1 VQYGRWLWAVLH
13 GDLGRSFIDNTP
25 VADALWQR
33 LPVTIELAIGS
44 FLVAV
49 IIAVPAGILS
59 AARPRG
65 WANAIGTLIALFGMS
80 VPHFW
85 LGMLFIILFAV
96 KLGWLPASGFVPLS
110 VDWHANLVA
119 MIMPM
124 VVTGLRESAIL
135 MRMVR
140 SSLLEVLNEDYI
152 RTAFSKG
159 LRDWQVVLGRAAQ
172 CHDPGGHGQRP
183 DGLRHAGRTGHHR
196 EHLRHS
202 RHGQDDRRRHL
213 PARLRD
219 CAGRCAGRHRDGGH
233 RQPVRGPALQRD
245 RPAHRPLIAHPAHPT
260 MTSPDMNPP
269 SPAGPA
275 GAAPL
280 AYPAPLQP
288 QPSGGDRCGDHRC
301 TGTVGILHRYWPG
314 TIRFLIRTT
323 AICCLVPVPSTGS
336 VPNDLGRDIYTRMLY
351 GSRISCRPR

>member
-1 VQYGRWLWAVLH
+1 MATTIKLPKLARRLLLSVPTLLLVSMVVFSLLAVLPGDPVAAILGMEATPEAAAALRLKLGLDDPLLVQYGRWLWAVLH

-49 IIAVPAGILS
+49 VIAVPAGILS

-110 VDWHANLVA
+110 VDWHANLIS

-159 LRDWQVVLGRAAQ
+159 LRDWQVVLGHALRNAMIPVVTASGLMVSGMLGGLVITESIFGI
-172 CHDPGGHGQRP
+172 PGMGKMIV
-183 DGLRHAGRTGHHR
+183 DAIF
-196 EHLRHS
+196 
-202 RHGQDDRRRHL
+202 
-213 PARLRD
+213 
-219 CAGRCAGRHRDGGH
+219 
-233 RQPVRGPALQRD
+233 QRD
-245 RPAHRPLIAHPAHPT
+245 YVTVQAGVLAATVMVVIVNLCVDLLYSVIDPRIA
-260 MTSPDMNPP
+260 
-269 SPAGPA
+269 
-275 GAAPL
+275 
-280 AYPAPLQP
+280 
-288 QPSGGDRCGDHRC
+288 R
-301 TGTVGILHRYWPG
+301 
-314 TIRFLIRTT
+314 
-323 AICCLVPVPSTGS
+323 
-336 VPNDLGRDIYTRMLY
+336 
-351 GSRISCRPR
+351 

>member
-1 VQYGRWLWAVLH
+1 MLKLPKFLQRLLLSLPTLLLVSMVVFSLLAVLPGDPVAAILGMEATPEAAAALRLKLGLDDPLLVQYGRWLWAVLH

-25 VADALWQR
+25 VAEALWQR
-33 LPVTIELAIGS
+33 LPVTIELALGS

-49 IIAVPAGILS
+49 VIAVPAGILS

-110 VDWHANLVA
+110 VDWHANLIA
-119 MIMPM
+119 MVMPM

-159 LRDWQVVLGRAAQ
+159 LRDWQVVLGHALRNAMIPVLTASGLMVSGMLGGLVITESIFGI
-172 CHDPGGHGQRP
+172 PGMGKMIV
-183 DGLRHAGRTGHHR
+183 DAIF
-196 EHLRHS
+196 
-202 RHGQDDRRRHL
+202 
-213 PARLRD
+213 
-219 CAGRCAGRHRDGGH
+219 
-233 RQPVRGPALQRD
+233 QRD
-245 RPAHRPLIAHPAHPT
+245 YVTVQAGVLAATVMVIVVNLCVDLLYSVIDPRIA
-260 MTSPDMNPP
+260 
-269 SPAGPA
+269 
-275 GAAPL
+275 
-280 AYPAPLQP
+280 
-288 QPSGGDRCGDHRC
+288 R
-301 TGTVGILHRYWPG
+301 
-314 TIRFLIRTT
+314 
-323 AICCLVPVPSTGS
+323 
-336 VPNDLGRDIYTRMLY
+336 
-351 GSRISCRPR
+351 

>member
-1 VQYGRWLWAVLH
+1 MATTIKLPKLAQRLLLSVPTLLLVSMVVFSLLAVLPGDPVAAILGMEATPEAAAALRLKLGLDDPLLVQYGRWLWAVLH

-49 IIAVPAGILS
+49 VIAVPAGILS

-65 WANAIGTLIALFGMS
+65 GANAIGTLIALFGMS

-110 VDWHANLVA
+110 VDWHANLIA

-159 LRDWQVVLGRAAQ
+159 LRDWQVVLGHALRNAMIPVVTASGLMVSGMLGGLVITESIFGI
-172 CHDPGGHGQRP
+172 PGMGKMIV
-183 DGLRHAGRTGHHR
+183 DAIF
-196 EHLRHS
+196 
-202 RHGQDDRRRHL
+202 
-213 PARLRD
+213 
-219 CAGRCAGRHRDGGH
+219 
-233 RQPVRGPALQRD
+233 QRD
-245 RPAHRPLIAHPAHPT
+245 YVTVQAGVLAATVMVVIVNLCVDLLYSVIDPRIA
-260 MTSPDMNPP
+260 
-269 SPAGPA
+269 
-275 GAAPL
+275 
-280 AYPAPLQP
+280 
-288 QPSGGDRCGDHRC
+288 R
-301 TGTVGILHRYWPG
+301 
-314 TIRFLIRTT
+314 
-323 AICCLVPVPSTGS
+323 
-336 VPNDLGRDIYTRMLY
+336 
-351 GSRISCRPR
+351 

>member
-1 VQYGRWLWAVLH
+1 MPRLPKLVRRLLLSVPTLLLVSMVVFSLLAVLPGDPVAAILGMEATPEAAAALRLKLGLDDPLLVQYGHWLWAVLH

-49 IIAVPAGILS
+49 LIAVPAGILS

-110 VDWHANLVA
+110 VDWHANLIA

-159 LRDWQVVLGRAAQ
+159 LRDWQVVLGHALRNAMIPVVTASGLMVSGMLGGLVITESIFGI
-172 CHDPGGHGQRP
+172 PGMGKMIV
-183 DGLRHAGRTGHHR
+183 DAIF
-196 EHLRHS
+196 
-202 RHGQDDRRRHL
+202 
-213 PARLRD
+213 
-219 CAGRCAGRHRDGGH
+219 
-233 RQPVRGPALQRD
+233 QRD
-245 RPAHRPLIAHPAHPT
+245 YVTVQAGVLAATVMVVIVNLCVDLLYSVIDPRIA
-260 MTSPDMNPP
+260 
-269 SPAGPA
+269 
-275 GAAPL
+275 
-280 AYPAPLQP
+280 
-288 QPSGGDRCGDHRC
+288 R
-301 TGTVGILHRYWPG
+301 
-314 TIRFLIRTT
+314 
-323 AICCLVPVPSTGS
+323 
-336 VPNDLGRDIYTRMLY
+336 
-351 GSRISCRPR
+351 

>member
-1 VQYGRWLWAVLH
+1 MATTIKLPKLARRLLLSVPTLLLVSMVVFSLLAVLPGDPVAAILGMEATPEAAAALRLKLGLDDPLLVQYGRWLWAVLH

-49 IIAVPAGILS
+49 VIAVPAGILS

-65 WANAIGTLIALFGMS
+65 WANAVGTLIALFGMS

-110 VDWHANLVA
+110 VDWHANLIA

-159 LRDWQVVLGRAAQ
+159 LRDWQVVLGHALRNAMIPVVTASGLMVSGMLGGLVITESIFGI
-172 CHDPGGHGQRP
+172 PGMGKMIV
-183 DGLRHAGRTGHHR
+183 DAIF
-196 EHLRHS
+196 
-202 RHGQDDRRRHL
+202 
-213 PARLRD
+213 
-219 CAGRCAGRHRDGGH
+219 
-233 RQPVRGPALQRD
+233 QRD
-245 RPAHRPLIAHPAHPT
+245 YVTVQAGVLAATVMVVIVNLCVDLLYSVIDPRIA
-260 MTSPDMNPP
+260 
-269 SPAGPA
+269 
-275 GAAPL
+275 
-280 AYPAPLQP
+280 
-288 QPSGGDRCGDHRC
+288 R
-301 TGTVGILHRYWPG
+301 
-314 TIRFLIRTT
+314 
-323 AICCLVPVPSTGS
+323 
-336 VPNDLGRDIYTRMLY
+336 
-351 GSRISCRPR
+351 

>member
-1 VQYGRWLWAVLH
+1 MLKLPKFLQRLLLSLPTLLLVSMVVFSLLAVLPGDPVAAILGMEATPEAAAALRLKLGLDDPLLVQYGRWLWAVLH

-25 VADALWQR
+25 VAEALWQR
-33 LPVTIELAIGS
+33 LPVTIELALGS

-49 IIAVPAGILS
+49 VIAVPAGILS

-110 VDWHANLVA
+110 VDWHANLIA
-119 MIMPM
+119 MVMPM

-159 LRDWQVVLGRAAQ
+159 LRDWQVVLGHALRNAMIPVVTASGLMVSGMLGGLVITESIFGI
-172 CHDPGGHGQRP
+172 PGMGKMIV
-183 DGLRHAGRTGHHR
+183 DAIF
-196 EHLRHS
+196 
-202 RHGQDDRRRHL
+202 
-213 PARLRD
+213 
-219 CAGRCAGRHRDGGH
+219 
-233 RQPVRGPALQRD
+233 QRD
-245 RPAHRPLIAHPAHPT
+245 YVTVQAGVLAATVMVIVVNLCVDLLYSVIDPRIA
-260 MTSPDMNPP
+260 
-269 SPAGPA
+269 
-275 GAAPL
+275 
-280 AYPAPLQP
+280 
-288 QPSGGDRCGDHRC
+288 R
-301 TGTVGILHRYWPG
+301 
-314 TIRFLIRTT
+314 
-323 AICCLVPVPSTGS
+323 
-336 VPNDLGRDIYTRMLY
+336 
-351 GSRISCRPR
+351 

>member
-1 VQYGRWLWAVLH
+1 MATTIKLPKLARRLLLSVPTLLLVSMLVFSLLAVLPGDPVAAILGMEATPEAAAALRLKLGLDDPLLVQYGRWLWAVLH

-159 LRDWQVVLGRAAQ
+159 LRDWQVVLGHALRNAMIPVVTASGLMVSGMLGGLVITESIFGI
-172 CHDPGGHGQRP
+172 PGMGKMIV
-183 DGLRHAGRTGHHR
+183 DAIF
-196 EHLRHS
+196 
-202 RHGQDDRRRHL
+202 
-213 PARLRD
+213 
-219 CAGRCAGRHRDGGH
+219 
-233 RQPVRGPALQRD
+233 QRD
-245 RPAHRPLIAHPAHPT
+245 YVTVQAGVLAATVMVVIVNLCVDLLYSVIDPRIA
-260 MTSPDMNPP
+260 
-269 SPAGPA
+269 
-275 GAAPL
+275 
-280 AYPAPLQP
+280 
-288 QPSGGDRCGDHRC
+288 R
-301 TGTVGILHRYWPG
+301 
-314 TIRFLIRTT
+314 
-323 AICCLVPVPSTGS
+323 
-336 VPNDLGRDIYTRMLY
+336 
-351 GSRISCRPR
+351 

>member
-1 VQYGRWLWAVLH
+1 MPKLVKRLLLSLPTLLLVSMVVFSLLAVLPGDPVAAILGMEATPEAAAALRLKLGLDDPLLVQYGRWLWAVLH

-25 VADALWQR
+25 VAEALWQR

-110 VDWHANLVA
+110 VDWHANLIA
-119 MIMPM
+119 MVMPM

-159 LRDWQVVLGRAAQ
+159 LRDWQVVLGHALRNAMIPVVTASGLMVSGMLGGLVITESIFGI
-172 CHDPGGHGQRP
+172 PGMGKMIV
-183 DGLRHAGRTGHHR
+183 DAIF
-196 EHLRHS
+196 
-202 RHGQDDRRRHL
+202 
-213 PARLRD
+213 
-219 CAGRCAGRHRDGGH
+219 
-233 RQPVRGPALQRD
+233 QRD
-245 RPAHRPLIAHPAHPT
+245 YVTVQAGVLAATVMVVIVNLCVDLLYSVIDPRIA
-260 MTSPDMNPP
+260 
-269 SPAGPA
+269 
-275 GAAPL
+275 
-280 AYPAPLQP
+280 
-288 QPSGGDRCGDHRC
+288 R
-301 TGTVGILHRYWPG
+301 
-314 TIRFLIRTT
+314 
-323 AICCLVPVPSTGS
+323 
-336 VPNDLGRDIYTRMLY
+336 
-351 GSRISCRPR
+351 

>member
-1 VQYGRWLWAVLH
+1 MPKLLKRLLLSLPTLLLVSMVVFSLLAVLPGDPVAAILGMEATPEAAAALRLKLGLDDPLLMQYGRWLWAVLH

-110 VDWHANLVA
+110 VDWHANLIA

-159 LRDWQVVLGRAAQ
+159 LRDWQVVLGHALRNAMIPVLTASGLMVSGMLGGLVITESIFGI
-172 CHDPGGHGQRP
+172 PGMGKMIV
-183 DGLRHAGRTGHHR
+183 DAIF
-196 EHLRHS
+196 
-202 RHGQDDRRRHL
+202 
-213 PARLRD
+213 
-219 CAGRCAGRHRDGGH
+219 
-233 RQPVRGPALQRD
+233 QRD
-245 RPAHRPLIAHPAHPT
+245 YVT
-260 MTSPDMNPP
+260 VQ
-269 SPAGPA
+269 AGVL
-275 GAAPL
+275 AA
-280 AYPAPLQP
+280 
-288 QPSGGDRCGDHRC
+288 
-301 TGTVGILHRYWPG
+301 TVMVVIVNLGVDLLY
-314 TIRFLIRTT
+314 
-323 AICCLVPVPSTGS
+323 S
-336 VPNDLGRDIYTRMLY
+336 VIDP
-351 GSRISCRPR
+351 RISR

>member
-1 VQYGRWLWAVLH
+1 MATTIKLPKLARRLLLSIPTLLLVSMVVFSLLAVLPGDPVAAILGMEATPEAAAALRLKLGLDDPLLVQYGRWLWAVLH

-159 LRDWQVVLGRAAQ
+159 LRDWQVVLGHALRNAMIPVVTASGLMVSGMLGGLVITESIFGI
-172 CHDPGGHGQRP
+172 PGMGKMIV
-183 DGLRHAGRTGHHR
+183 DAIF
-196 EHLRHS
+196 
-202 RHGQDDRRRHL
+202 
-213 PARLRD
+213 
-219 CAGRCAGRHRDGGH
+219 
-233 RQPVRGPALQRD
+233 QRD
-245 RPAHRPLIAHPAHPT
+245 YVTVQAGVLAATVMVVIVNLCVDLLYSVIDPRIA
-260 MTSPDMNPP
+260 
-269 SPAGPA
+269 
-275 GAAPL
+275 
-280 AYPAPLQP
+280 
-288 QPSGGDRCGDHRC
+288 R
-301 TGTVGILHRYWPG
+301 
-314 TIRFLIRTT
+314 
-323 AICCLVPVPSTGS
+323 
-336 VPNDLGRDIYTRMLY
+336 
-351 GSRISCRPR
+351 

>member
-1 VQYGRWLWAVLH
+1 MATTIKLPKLARRLLLSVPTLLLVSMVVFSLLAVLPGDPVAAILGMEATPEAAAALRLKLGLDDPLLVQYGRWLWAVLH

-49 IIAVPAGILS
+49 VIAVPAGILS

-110 VDWHANLVA
+110 VDWHANLIA

-159 LRDWQVVLGRAAQ
+159 LRDWQVVLGHALRNAMIPVLTASGLMVSGMLGGLVITESIFGI
-172 CHDPGGHGQRP
+172 PGMGKMIV
-183 DGLRHAGRTGHHR
+183 DAIF
-196 EHLRHS
+196 
-202 RHGQDDRRRHL
+202 
-213 PARLRD
+213 
-219 CAGRCAGRHRDGGH
+219 
-233 RQPVRGPALQRD
+233 QRD
-245 RPAHRPLIAHPAHPT
+245 YVTVQAGVLAATVMVVIVNLCVDLLYSVIDPRIA
-260 MTSPDMNPP
+260 
-269 SPAGPA
+269 
-275 GAAPL
+275 
-280 AYPAPLQP
+280 
-288 QPSGGDRCGDHRC
+288 R
-301 TGTVGILHRYWPG
+301 
-314 TIRFLIRTT
+314 
-323 AICCLVPVPSTGS
+323 
-336 VPNDLGRDIYTRMLY
+336 
-351 GSRISCRPR
+351 